1 MTAAKRVL
9 ILDDDLT
16 WRELAAAVLEKH
28 GFAALKAATLQEAL
42 AAFDAGPVAAALID
56 LVMPHNNGIQA
67 ISAIRKRD
75 PKVAILGLSGSFGE
89 YRAGGSAMRMAGSD
103 ELLAKQA
110 GPAAL
115 AAVVARLAG
124 G

>member
-1 MTAAKRVL
+1 MPSTKRVL

-28 GFAALKAATLQEAL
+28 GFEALKMATLAEAL
-42 AAFDAGPVAAALID
+42 AAFDSGPVAVALVD
-56 LVMPHNNGIQA
+56 LVMPNNNGIQA
-67 ISAIRKRD
+67 ITAIRKRD

-89 YRAGGSAMRMAGSD
+89 YRAGGSAMRMAGAD

-110 GPAAL
+110 GPTAL
-115 AAVVARLAG
+115 AAVVERLAG
-124 G
+124 D

>member
-1 MTAAKRVL
+1 MTASKRVL

-16 WRELAAAVLEKH
+16 WRELAEAVLAKR
-28 GFAALKAATLQEAL
+28 GFEALKTATLQDAL
-42 AAFDAGPVAAALID
+42 AAFDAGPIAVALVD

-67 ISAIRKRD
+67 ITAIRKRD

-89 YRAGGSAMRMAGSD
+89 YRAGGSAMRMAGAD

-115 AAVVARLAG
+115 AAVVERLASG
-124 G
+124 